1 MTALVLKDVT
11 KVFQDGTREIIGLH
25 PTNFSVE
32 PGEFVAIVGPSGSGK
47 STFLTIA
54 GGLQSPSSGE
64 VLVDGQTYSG
74 LSEKNRSKL
83 RFRQIGFILQSSN
96 LIPYLTVEQQL
107 ELVNKIDRTKETDW
121 KNQLLSELGIEH
133 LSKKLPAS
141 LSGGERQRVAIA
153 RALYHNPSIILADE
167 PTASLDT
174 NRSYE
179 VVALLAKE
187 AKKYK
192 KSIIMVTHD
201 VRMVEKCDVVYE
213 MKDGILTRK
222 R

>member
-201 VRMVEKCDVVYE
+201 FRMVEKCDAVYE

>member
-11 KVFQDGTREIIGLH
+11 KVFQDGDREISALQ

-32 PGEFVAIVGPSGSGK
+32 PGEFVAIIGPSGSGK

-54 GGLQSPSSGE
+54 GGLQTPSSGE
-64 VLVDGQTYSG
+64 VLVGGQPYSN
-74 LSEKNRSKL
+74 LSEKERAKL
-83 RFRQIGFILQSSN
+83 RFRDIGFILQNSN

-107 ELVNKIDRTKETDW
+107 DLVDKIKKTSDREW
-121 KNQLLSELGIEH
+121 RNQLLSELSVDH
-133 LSKKLPAS
+133 LRQKLPS
-141 LSGGERQRVAIA
+141 TISGGERQRVAIA
-153 RALYHNPSIILADE
+153 RALYHNPSLILADE

-174 NRSYE
+174 NRAYE

-192 KSIIMVTHD
+192 KAIVMVTHD
-201 VRMVEKCDVVYE
+201 IRMVKECDAVYK
-213 MKDGILTRK
+213 MKDGVLTK
-222 R
+222 ED

>member
-11 KVFQDGTREIIGLH
+11 KVFQDGAREIIGLH

-83 RFRQIGFILQSSN
+83 RFQQIGFILQSSN

-201 VRMVEKCDVVYE
+201 VRMVEKCDTVYE

>member
-141 LSGGERQRVAIA
+141 LSGGEKQRVAIA

-201 VRMVEKCDVVYE
+201 VRMVEKCDAVYE